1 MNGTLYSELA
11 RLEEPGTAFFR
22 IAPYLKLYSAYAHD
36 YELAAG
42 ALQELRCKDA
52 KFEAFICWT
61 ERLPEVS
68 LKLEALL
75 IVPIQRVP
83 RYRLLLTELLSLTPQ
98 GAPMLDELEAALQK
112 IEAVA
117 SHINEQ
123 IRDREN
129 VQRVINIQKALA
141 GGRPKI
147 VTPGRRLVREGCLRK
162 ISTDGDAFH
171 ERYFILF
178 SDMLL
183 YCKVSTSN

>member
-1 MNGTLYSELA
+1 
-11 RLEEPGTAFFR
+11 
-22 IAPYLKLYSAYAHD
+22 
-36 YELAAG
+36 
-42 ALQELRCKDA
+42 
-52 KFEAFICWT
+52 
-61 ERLPEVS
+61 
-68 LKLEALL
+68 
-75 IVPIQRVP
+75 
-83 RYRLLLTELLSLTPQ
+83 
-98 GAPMLDELEAALQK
+98 MLDELEAALQK

-183 YCKVSTSN
+183 YCKVSISN